1 MISRSPRHLLAIS
14 ERSVQQLRP
23 IGNNLVLQ
31 ADGSYVYMLQGEAIP
46 ALRLETLLGLP
57 SNVLR
62 HPGVI
67 EVVMIIFDENRQRH
81 AVVIPEASDSR
92 NVVVKPFHALM
103 PRMIGVDGA
112 TIMGDG
118 SIAVVI
124 DLPNL
129 LRSHRAGDN
138 ALAYTGHVAAAAL
151 LPLCLIVDDSVS
163 VRRTME
169 QLMQD
174 AGYDVAS
181 ARDGIEA
188 LGELQKRIPDVVL
201 VDLEMPRMNG
211 LDFTNALRNQNAT
224 KHTPVVMITSRF
236 TAKHH
241 QLAMNAGVD
250 VFLTKPYSEEQLLN
264 AIGDLLRKHQ
274 TNTGA

>member
-1 MISRSPRHLLAIS
+1 M
-14 ERSVQQLRP
+14 
-23 IGNNLVLQ
+23 
-31 ADGSYVYMLQGEAIP
+31 
-46 ALRLETLLGLP
+46 
-57 SNVLR
+57 
-62 HPGVI
+62 
-67 EVVMIIFDENRQRH
+67 VVFDEKRQRH

-103 PRMIGVDGA
+103 PRMMGVDGA

-118 SIAVVI
+118 AIAVVI
-124 DLPNL
+124 DLPDL
-129 LRSHRAGDN
+129 LRGHHAGDN
-138 ALAYTGHVAAAAL
+138 ALAYAGDATAAAL

-181 ARDGIEA
+181 ARDGIDA
-188 LGELQKRIPDVVL
+188 LGELQKRTPDVVL

-211 LDFTNALRNQNAT
+211 LQFTNALRNQSST

-236 TAKHH
+236 TEKHH
-241 QLAMNAGVD
+241 QLAMEAGVD
-250 VFLTKPYSEEQLLN
+250 AFLTKPYSEEQLLN
-264 AIGDLLRKHQ
+264 TIGDLLRKK
-274 TNTGA
+274 TVPEVSMPALV